1 MKHLNRIA
9 GMLLL
14 PLLLLFAAGVVR
26 ADTAYVIQPG
36 DSLFRIA
43 LQFGVTVDDIVQ
55 ANNIVNPNLIIAGQ
69 ELVIPG
75 VDGPA
80 QGQPV
85 PPPAATVTAGTTPPV
100 TGGTAVEGGVI
111 HVIQP
116 GESLF
121 RISLLYN
128 VPMADIVAANELA
141 NASLI
146 IAGQELFIPGA
157 TAATAPAAGAPAA
170 GAPAAG
176 TTTGGAAPTAA
187 APGPV
192 APAATLAPTPP
203 PAVAATNLFI
213 NPSFEGDWHY
223 HIYNELQIPDGW
235 QVAIDEGPN
244 TLQPGDGGNF
254 ARPEIRVV
262 SRAQLAESEWD
273 WFIFDGFKTL
283 KAFKGYAPT
292 IFHFFQDVPLQPGRY
307 RMTINFF
314 PDIVA
319 QYYPGGRR
327 DFHTD
332 PLSGEVRIIHDNGGT
347 DWSTVTPGQK
357 NSRTYEFTVGQ
368 ASTVRLGASFRNR
381 FGPANNGWFL
391 DNWQLQRL
399 GN

>member
-1 MKHLNRIA
+1 MKYVNRFT
-9 GMLLL
+9 G
-14 PLLLLFAAGVVR
+14 LLLLSLLLLLAAAGVVR
-26 ADTAYVIQPG
+26 ADTTYVIQPG

-69 ELVIPG
+69 ELVIPD

-80 QGQPV
+80 AGQPV
-85 PPPAATVTAGTTPPV
+85 PPPAATVPAGTTPPV
-100 TGGTAVEGGVI
+100 TGGTAVEGGVT

-121 RISLLYN
+121 RISLIYN
-128 VPMADIVAANELA
+128 VSMADIVAANELA

-157 TAATAPAAGAPAA
+157 TASAAPPAS
-170 GAPAAG
+170 G
-176 TTTGGAAPTAA
+176 TTTGGAAPTASAPGSA
-187 APGPV
+187 AP
-192 APAATLAPTPP
+192 APTLVPTPP
-203 PAVAATNLFI
+203 PAAAGINLFA

-223 HIYNELQIPDGW
+223 YIYNELQIPDGW

-244 TLQPGDGGNF
+244 TLQPGAGGNF

-262 SRAQLAESEWD
+262 SRAQLSETEWD

-292 IFHFFQDVPLQPGRY
+292 IFHFFQDVGLQPGRY
-307 RMTINFF
+307 RMTINYF

-327 DFHTD
+327 DFVTD
-332 PLSGEVRIIHDNGGT
+332 PLAGEVRIIHDNGGT
-347 DWSTVTPGQK
+347 DWSSVTPGQK
-357 NSRTYEFTVGQ
+357 NSRSYEFTVSQ

-391 DNWQLQRL
+391 DNWVLERI
-399 GN
+399 GD